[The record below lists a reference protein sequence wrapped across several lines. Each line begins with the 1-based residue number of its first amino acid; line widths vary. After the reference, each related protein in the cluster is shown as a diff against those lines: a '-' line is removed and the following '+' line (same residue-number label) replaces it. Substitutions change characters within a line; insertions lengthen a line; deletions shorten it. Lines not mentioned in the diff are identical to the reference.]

1 MNGSYDRGQSQ
12 DGRAPRS
19 ASAAPT
25 SGSGRAEKYEDEKR
39 RIIESCFSKM
49 DTNGALSES
58 YITHLRV
65 SEDAAYPQS
74 PPPPTS
80 NPGNK
85 KPRVIIVAVRSSGR
99 VRMHKARENA
109 NGTFSIGKTWNME
122 DLTAIESFANATPK
136 TPEEAQR
143 KEWAGPTGFIVT
155 LAKPYYWQA
164 NSPKE
169 KDFFINSLV
178 KIYGKYTSGKVPR
191 MLGFSQ
197 RELDLMAR
205 PPTKPSAPS
214 SQSVP
219 PAPVTKPPSSPSSRP
234 PPARSAESPGRVV
247 AAPPRDR
254 SRDSPRRRP
263 VGAGRDSSEAR
274 RRDPSQDSAEPGLP
288 PPLQPRSR
296 PGTSD
301 ERSSSQPRP
310 PPSRGGETAP
320 GVPPSWEARQLR
332 SQQSGERVAM
342 RAPSGDQMRPRPSQ
356 EQFRP
361 SPGPPPS
368 LSSSARLTP
377 QSSRSEFS
385 QMPSSPDPPP
395 TRPQISIPV
404 QSPARRGFAPKS
416 PLDSAYPKTSTPSDP
431 PPKSPAA
438 KKSFEN
444 GLGGYGSSPA
454 ESAVPSPAKLGLNG
468 NRRDP
473 TPQGLRPGTSQSNL
487 SRKDEPVDEPPKAAP
502 PERKRPPI
510 LPSVSTG
517 STADAPP
524 KSPRFANVPPPPKS
538 PRAPPSPIV
547 KPSPVLAP
555 TAMPGGFMPSDVEKT
570 PELKAKKSIPEMPPP
585 KVEPEEPKVEETSP
599 PIQQE
604 ATPEP
609 TPPAEQSAESP
620 QPLSRRSDDSEETKP
635 AAGNMLMKKKLA
647 SSGSDG
653 KPKMADV
660 LRRAA
665 NAYGAFK
672 PRAGGAAEKF
682 KAALAD
688 APSEQKPD
696 GITGVFNAPSLN
708 RTGTDDS
715 IRAETPKSGEPD
727 SKIDVKSPDAEL
739 SSPSP
744 AQIPELQISA
754 PNAAAKAYQES
765 DSRRASSPDSKR
777 GKSPEDLRRAR
788 RRSNQQAK
796 YLTSLGVDV
805 GVLDTRGLEVE
816 SILSDFG
823 WGSTGL
829 QPKKLEAFEAELKRE
844 IARVEAGAWLSNQ
857 DTDYDKVE
865 VVATMMDRVIAE
877 CDELEGLLTLYNV
890 ELSSLNDDIAFIEAQ
905 SQGLQVQT
913 ANQKILQAELQKLV
927 STISI
932 DKRQL
937 EPLRGAGIGKPE
949 GLEAIERALLLLYK
963 AMITID
969 PAIRRGVEI
978 GEKMGGMGDSELSNM
993 RALQEKK
1000 QNYIQ
1005 ESAFFLQRLRQHMDM
1020 TFGAA
1025 LLNTKDAIQRQSA
1038 GHSTKLDPAT
1048 HDFAR
1053 NALWQYSPLMLFAK
1067 EIDGQTW
1074 DALLRSYQERSKPI
1088 YKDEFRGNMMAWT
1101 KMARKI
1107 TGDEQDLLFTSQ
1119 EKDTETLKSTTRKL
1133 TVKRSGTLARGL
1145 RSSSGEKAKNMSG
1158 TLFPFEAFSG
1168 ALDEMCPLVFTEQNF
1183 VVEFFHATS
1192 SENLD
1197 FADAVNAAAPYQRKG
1212 SNLLARRMF
1221 EPDRAMAKRVIESME
1236 AIFGWWQGELQNTAD
1251 GVASNDPL
1259 QGVGILA
1266 SLDRKLIELEETNQ
1280 DFLTKVMQGLQG
1292 RISTQFQR
1300 FVETQ
1305 IAAIEDTK
1313 VKIKKRKGVIAFIKT
1328 FPHFSAAIE
1337 NMLPAADDPER
1348 SEVRS
1353 LVDEAYSKINKA
1365 MFESLKVIA
1374 KESPTAMAAQAPGVS
1389 GVGAD
1394 PEDKEA
1400 LNYHILHIENMNH
1413 YIEEVDARGDIVLG
1427 EWKERAQSEMNEHMS
1442 LYVDAVIRRPL
1453 GKLLDFLAPIPG
1465 LLRAMPSGT
1474 PQSALAGR
1482 PSHSRSVWKKMVA
1495 SHDSKEIRK
1504 GIEALR
1510 KRVEK
1515 HFGEG
1520 DDLGISRGLVVKV
1533 LAECERKYQ
1542 DVWQNVIEVNNT
1554 IYGGDVDVG
1563 TWGDEI
1569 GGSFRGGK

>member
-1 MNGSYDRGQSQ
+1 MNGSYDRQQSQ

-25 SGSGRAEKYEDEKR
+25 SGSGRAEKYENEKR

-65 SEDAAYPQS
+65 TEDAAYPQS

-80 NPGNK
+80 NPNNK

-99 VRMHKARENA
+99 VRVHKARENS

-122 DLTAIESFANATPK
+122 DLTAIESFANAMPK
-136 TPEEAQR
+136 NPEEAQR
-143 KEWAGPTGFIVT
+143 KDWAGPTGFIVT

-191 MLGFSQ
+191 MLGFTQ

-205 PPTKPSAPS
+205 PPAKPAAPS

-219 PAPVTKPPSSPSSRP
+219 PAPIPQAPSSPSSRP
-234 PPARSAESPGRVV
+234 PPSRSAESPGRVV

-263 VGAGRDSSEAR
+263 VAAGRESSEAR

-301 ERSSSQPRP
+301 DRASSQSRP
-310 PPSRGGETAP
+310 PPSRSGETAP

-332 SQQSGERVAM
+332 SQASGERVAT
-342 RAPSGDQMRPRPSQ
+342 RGASGDQMRPRPSQ

-377 QSSRSEFS
+377 QSSQSEFS
-385 QMPSSPDPPP
+385 QMQSSPDPPP

-404 QSPARRGFAPKS
+404 QSPARRGFPKA
-416 PLDSAYPKTSTPSDP
+416 PLDPYSKSTTPIDP
-431 PPKSPAA
+431 PPKSPA
-438 KKSFEN
+438 KKSFDSS
-444 GLGGYGSSPA
+444 LGAYGSPA
-454 ESAVPSPAKLGLNG
+454 ESAVPSPSKLGLNG

-487 SRKDEPVDEPPKAAP
+487 SRKDEAADELLKAPP

-510 LPSVSTG
+510 LPAVSTG

-524 KSPRFANVPPPPKS
+524 KSPRFGDVPPPLKS

-555 TAMPGGFMPSDVEKT
+555 QAMPGSFMPSDTEKST
-570 PELKAKKSIPEMPPP
+570 PELMAKQSIPEMPPA
-585 KVEPEEPKVEETSP
+585 KIEPEEPKAEETTP
-599 PIQQE
+599 QQE
-604 ATPEP
+604 LSPEAAP
-609 TPPAEQSAESP
+609 SAEPSLESP
-620 QPLSRRSDDSEETKP
+620 QRKSDDSEEPKP
-635 AAGNMLMKKKLA
+635 AGGNILMKKKLA
-647 SSGSDG
+647 SAGSDG

-715 IRAETPKSGEPD
+715 IRAETPKSGEPEAKD
-727 SKIDVKSPDAEL
+727 DVKSPDQDM

-765 DSRRASSPDSKR
+765 DSRRAPSPDTKR

-805 GVLDTRGLEVE
+805 GVLDNRGLEVE

-844 IARVEAGAWLSNQ
+844 VARVEAGAWLSNQ

-913 ANQKILQAELQKLV
+913 ANQKILQAELEKLV

-937 EPLRGAGIGKPE
+937 EPLRGAGIGKAE

-963 AMITID
+963 AMVTID

-1000 QNYIQ
+1000 QSYIQ

-1088 YKDEFRGNMMAWT
+1088 YKDEFRGNMAAWT
-1101 KMARKI
+1101 RMARKI

-1119 EKDTETLKSTTRKL
+1119 EKDAETLKSTTRKL

-1145 RSSSGEKAKNMSG
+1145 RSSSGEKTKNMSG

-1192 SENLD
+1192 SENVD
-1197 FADAVNAAAPYQRKG
+1197 FADAVNATPPYQRKG

-1236 AIFGWWQGELQNTAD
+1236 SIFGWWQGELQSSAD
-1251 GVASNDPL
+1251 GVVGSDPL

-1348 SEVRS
+1348 LEVRG
-1353 LVDEAYSKINKA
+1353 LIDEAYQKINKA

-1374 KESPTAMAAQAPGVS
+1374 KESPTAMAAQVPGVS

-1413 YIEEVDARGDIVLG
+1413 YIEEVDERGDIVLG
-1427 EWKERAQSEMNEHMS
+1427 EWKERAQGEMNEHMS

-1453 GKLLDFLAPIPG
+1453 GKLLDFLTPIPG

-1495 SHDSKEIRK
+1495 SYDSKEIRK

-1515 HFGEG
+1515 HFGDA
-1520 DDLGISRGLVVKV
+1520 DDLGISRGLVTKV
-1533 LAECERKYQ
+1533 LGECEKKYQ

-1569 GGSFRGGK
+1569 GGSFRGSK

>member
-1 MNGSYDRGQSQ
+1 MR
-12 DGRAPRS
+12 
-19 ASAAPT
+19 PT
-25 SGSGRAEKYEDEKR
+25 DP
-39 RIIESCFSKM
+39 CPL
-49 DTNGALSES
+49 DLHALTATVSES

-65 SEDAAYPQS
+65 TEDAAYPQS

-80 NPGNK
+80 NPNNK

-99 VRMHKARENA
+99 VRMHKARENS

-122 DLTAIESFANATPK
+122 DLTAIESFVNAMPK
-136 TPEEAQR
+136 NPEEAQR
-143 KEWAGPTGFIVT
+143 KDWAGPTGFIVT

-191 MLGFSQ
+191 LLGFSQ
-197 RELDLMAR
+197 REMDMMAR
-205 PPTKPSAPS
+205 PPAKPAVPS

-219 PAPVTKPPSSPSSRP
+219 PAPIPKTPSSPISRP
-234 PPARSAESPGRVV
+234 PPSRSADSPGQAV

-263 VGAGRDSSEAR
+263 VAAGRESSEAR

-296 PGTSD
+296 PGASD
-301 ERSSSQPRP
+301 ERASSQSRP

-332 SQQSGERVAM
+332 SQPSGERVAM
-342 RAPSGDQMRPRPSQ
+342 RGPSGDQMRPRPSQ

-377 QSSRSEFS
+377 QSSQSEFS
-385 QMPSSPDPPP
+385 QMQSSPDPPQ

-404 QSPARRGFAPKS
+404 QSPARRGFTKS
-416 PLDSAYPKTSTPSDP
+416 PLDPYSKSTTPIDP
-431 PPKSPAA
+431 PLKSPA
-438 KKSFEN
+438 KKSLDN
-444 GLGGYGSSPA
+444 NPGAYSSPA
-454 ESAVPSPAKLGLNG
+454 EAPVPSPSKLGLNG

-473 TPQGLRPGTSQSNL
+473 TPQGLRPDTSQSNL
-487 SRKDEPVDEPPKAAP
+487 SKKDEAVDEPPKAAP
-502 PERKRPPI
+502 SERKRPPI
-510 LPSVSTG
+510 LPAVSTG

-524 KSPRFANVPPPPKS
+524 KSPRFGDVPPPLKS

-555 TAMPGGFMPSDVEKT
+555 QAMPGSFMPSDTEKST
-570 PELKAKKSIPEMPPP
+570 PDLMSKKSIPEMPPA
-585 KVEPEEPKVEETSP
+585 KIEPEEPKADETSP
-599 PIQQE
+599 QQE
-604 ATPEP
+604 FSPEATQSEP
-609 TPPAEQSAESP
+609 SPDSP
-620 QPLSRRSDDSEETKP
+620 QPQSRKSDDSEEAKS
-635 AAGNMLMKKKLA
+635 AAGNVLMKKKLA
-647 SSGSDG
+647 SAGSDG

-715 IRAETPKSGEPD
+715 MRAETPKSGEPETKD
-727 SKIDVKSPDAEL
+727 DVKSPDHDVP
-739 SSPSP
+739 SPSP

-765 DSRRASSPDSKR
+765 DSRRASSPDTKR

-805 GVLDTRGLEVE
+805 GILDTRGLEVE

-963 AMITID
+963 AMVTID

-1145 RSSSGEKAKNMSG
+1145 RSSSGDKAKNMSG

-1192 SENLD
+1192 SENVD
-1197 FADAVNAAAPYQRKG
+1197 FADAVNAAPPYQRKG

-1236 AIFGWWQGELQNTAD
+1236 SIFGWWQGELQNSAD
-1251 GVASNDPL
+1251 GVVGSDPL

-1348 SEVRS
+1348 LEVRG
-1353 LVDEAYSKINKA
+1353 LVDEAYQKINKA

-1413 YIEEVDARGDIVLG
+1413 YIEEVDERGDIILG
-1427 EWKERAQSEMNEHMS
+1427 EWKERAQGEMTEHMS

-1495 SHDSKEIRK
+1495 SYDSKEIRK

-1515 HFGEG
+1515 HFGDA
-1520 DDLGISRGLVVKV
+1520 DDLGISRGLVTKV
-1533 LAECERKYQ
+1533 LGECEKKYQ
-1542 DVWQNVIEVNNT
+1542 EVWQNLIEVNNT

-1569 GGSFRGGK
+1569 GGSFRGSK

>member
-1 MNGSYDRGQSQ
+1 MR
-12 DGRAPRS
+12 
-19 ASAAPT
+19 PT
-25 SGSGRAEKYEDEKR
+25 DP
-39 RIIESCFSKM
+39 CPL
-49 DTNGALSES
+49 DLHALTATVSES

-65 SEDAAYPQS
+65 TEDAAYPQS

-80 NPGNK
+80 NPNNK

-99 VRMHKARENA
+99 VRMHKARENS

-122 DLTAIESFANATPK
+122 DLTAIESFVNAMPK
-136 TPEEAQR
+136 NPEEAQR
-143 KEWAGPTGFIVT
+143 KDWAGPTGFIVT

-191 MLGFSQ
+191 LLGFSQ
-197 RELDLMAR
+197 REMDMMAR
-205 PPTKPSAPS
+205 PPAKPAVPS

-219 PAPVTKPPSSPSSRP
+219 PAPIPKTPSSPISRP
-234 PPARSAESPGRVV
+234 PPSRSADSPGQAV

-263 VGAGRDSSEAR
+263 VAAGRESSEAR

-296 PGTSD
+296 PGASD
-301 ERSSSQPRP
+301 ERASSQSRP

-332 SQQSGERVAM
+332 SQPSGERVAM
-342 RAPSGDQMRPRPSQ
+342 RGPSGDQMRPRPSQ

-377 QSSRSEFS
+377 QSSQSEFS
-385 QMPSSPDPPP
+385 QMQSSPDPPQ

-404 QSPARRGFAPKS
+404 QSPARRGFTKS
-416 PLDSAYPKTSTPSDP
+416 PLDPYSKSTTPIDP
-431 PPKSPAA
+431 PLKSPA
-438 KKSFEN
+438 KKSLDN
-444 GLGGYGSSPA
+444 NPGAYSSPA
-454 ESAVPSPAKLGLNG
+454 EAPVPSPSKLGLNG

-473 TPQGLRPGTSQSNL
+473 TPQGLRPDTSQSNL
-487 SRKDEPVDEPPKAAP
+487 SKKDEAVDEPPKAAP
-502 PERKRPPI
+502 SERKRPPI
-510 LPSVSTG
+510 LPAVSTG

-524 KSPRFANVPPPPKS
+524 KSPRFGDVPPPLKS

-555 TAMPGGFMPSDVEKT
+555 QAMPGSFMPSDTEKST
-570 PELKAKKSIPEMPPP
+570 PDLMSKKSIPEMPPA
-585 KVEPEEPKVEETSP
+585 KIEPEEPKADETSP
-599 PIQQE
+599 QQE
-604 ATPEP
+604 FSPEATQSEP
-609 TPPAEQSAESP
+609 SPDSP
-620 QPLSRRSDDSEETKP
+620 QPQSRKSDDSEEAKS
-635 AAGNMLMKKKLA
+635 AAGNVLMKKKLA
-647 SSGSDG
+647 SAGSDG

-715 IRAETPKSGEPD
+715 MRAETPKSGEPETKD
-727 SKIDVKSPDAEL
+727 DVKSPDHDVP
-739 SSPSP
+739 SPSP

-765 DSRRASSPDSKR
+765 DSRRASSPDTKR

-805 GVLDTRGLEVE
+805 GILDTRGLEVE

-963 AMITID
+963 AMVTID

-1145 RSSSGEKAKNMSG
+1145 RSSSGDKAKNMSG

-1192 SENLD
+1192 SENVD
-1197 FADAVNAAAPYQRKG
+1197 FADAVNAAPPYQRKG

-1236 AIFGWWQGELQNTAD
+1236 SIFGWWQGELQNSAD
-1251 GVASNDPL
+1251 GVVGSDPL

-1348 SEVRS
+1348 LEVRG
-1353 LVDEAYSKINKA
+1353 LVDEAYQKINKA

-1413 YIEEVDARGDIVLG
+1413 YIEEVDERGDIILG
-1427 EWKERAQSEMNEHMS
+1427 EWKERAQGEMTEHMS

-1453 GKLLDFLAPIPG
+1453 GKLLVSTPRTRDEMNTSNVRSRISLRQFPVSCGPCLQGRHKALWQAARRTAAPFGKRWSHRTIRRKSA
-1465 LLRAMPSGT
+1465 RASRR
-1474 PQSALAGR
+1474 SASA
-1482 PSHSRSVWKKMVA
+1482 SRST
-1495 SHDSKEIRK
+1495 
-1504 GIEALR
+1504 
-1510 KRVEK
+1510 
-1515 HFGEG
+1515 
-1520 DDLGISRGLVVKV
+1520 
-1533 LAECERKYQ
+1533 LAMR
-1542 DVWQNVIEVNNT
+1542 T
-1554 IYGGDVDVG
+1554 
-1563 TWGDEI
+1563 T
-1569 GGSFRGGK
+1569 

>member
-1 MNGSYDRGQSQ
+1 MNGSYDHQQSQ

-19 ASAAPT
+19 GSAAPT

-65 SEDAAYPQS
+65 TEDAAYPQS

-80 NPGNK
+80 NPNNK

-99 VRMHKARENA
+99 VRMHKARENS

-122 DLTAIESFANATPK
+122 DLTAIESFVNATPK
-136 TPEEAQR
+136 NPEEAQR
-143 KEWAGPTGFIVT
+143 KDWAGPTGFIVT

-197 RELDLMAR
+197 REMDMMAR
-205 PPTKPSAPS
+205 PPAKPAAPS

-219 PAPVTKPPSSPSSRP
+219 PAPIPKTPSSPSSRP
-234 PPARSAESPGRVV
+234 PPSRSADSPGQAV

-263 VGAGRDSSEAR
+263 VAAGRESSEAR

-296 PGTSD
+296 PGASD
-301 ERSSSQPRP
+301 ERASSQSRP

-332 SQQSGERVAM
+332 SQPSGERVAM
-342 RAPSGDQMRPRPSQ
+342 RGPSGDQMRPRPSQ

-377 QSSRSEFS
+377 QSSQSEFS
-385 QMPSSPDPPP
+385 QMQSSPDPPQ
-395 TRPQISIPV
+395 TRAQISIPV
-404 QSPARRGFAPKS
+404 QSPARRGFTKS
-416 PLDSAYPKTSTPSDP
+416 PLDPYSKSTTPIDP
-431 PPKSPAA
+431 PLKSPA
-438 KKSFEN
+438 KKSLDN
-444 GLGGYGSSPA
+444 NPGAYSSPA
-454 ESAVPSPAKLGLNG
+454 EAAVPSPSKLGLNG

-473 TPQGLRPGTSQSNL
+473 TPQGLRPDTSQSNL
-487 SRKDEPVDEPPKAAP
+487 SKKDEAVDEPPKAAP
-502 PERKRPPI
+502 SERKRPPI
-510 LPSVSTG
+510 LPAVSTG

-524 KSPRFANVPPPPKS
+524 KSPRFGDVPPPLKS

-555 TAMPGGFMPSDVEKT
+555 QAMPGSFIDTEKST
-570 PELKAKKSIPEMPPP
+570 PDLMSKKSIPEMPPA
-585 KVEPEEPKVEETSP
+585 KIELEEPKAEETSP
-599 PIQQE
+599 QQE
-604 ATPEP
+604 FSPEAT
-609 TPPAEQSAESP
+609 QSESSPDSP
-620 QPLSRRSDDSEETKP
+620 QPQSRKSDESEEANS
-635 AAGNMLMKKKLA
+635 AAGNVLMKKKLA
-647 SSGSDG
+647 SAGSDG

-715 IRAETPKSGEPD
+715 MRAETPKSGEPETKD
-727 SKIDVKSPDAEL
+727 DVKSPDHDVP
-739 SSPSP
+739 SPSP

-754 PNAAAKAYQES
+754 PNTAAKAYQES
-765 DSRRASSPDSKR
+765 DSRRASSPDTKR

-805 GVLDTRGLEVE
+805 GILDTRGLEVE

-963 AMITID
+963 AMVTID

-1088 YKDEFRGNMMAWT
+1088 YKDEFRGNMMAWA

-1145 RSSSGEKAKNMSG
+1145 RSSSGDKAKNMSG

-1192 SENLD
+1192 SENVD
-1197 FADAVNAAAPYQRKG
+1197 FADAVNAAPPYQRKG

-1236 AIFGWWQGELQNTAD
+1236 SIFGWWQGELQNSAD
-1251 GVASNDPL
+1251 GVVGSDPL

-1348 SEVRS
+1348 LEVRG
-1353 LVDEAYSKINKA
+1353 LVDEAYQKINKA

-1413 YIEEVDARGDIVLG
+1413 YIEEVDERGDIILG
-1427 EWKERAQSEMNEHMS
+1427 EWKERAQGEMTEHMS

-1495 SHDSKEIRK
+1495 SYDSKEIRK

-1515 HFGEG
+1515 HFGDA
-1520 DDLGISRGLVVKV
+1520 DDLGISRGLVTKV
-1533 LAECERKYQ
+1533 LGECEKKYQ
-1542 DVWQNVIEVNNT
+1542 EVWQNLIEVNNT

-1569 GGSFRGGK
+1569 GGSFRGSK